1 MKNKK
6 MGAIMGKSCKTREK
20 SKKEKSARMGLHER
34 ANINRKD
41 CNAGKN
47 RASKLGVKI

>member
-1 MKNKK
+1 
-6 MGAIMGKSCKTREK
+6 MGKGSKSREK
-20 SKKEKSARMGLHER
+20 NKKEKSARMGLQER

-47 RASKLGVKI
+47 RASILGVKI